1 MLKHIS
7 VLGALAAVSFAGCS
21 TRVIEREVIH
31 MPAPQATVQ
40 AAPAQVA
47 PTPIIVAT
55 VQPPAPQVEK
65 VPPAPTTDAV
75 WIPGYWN
82 YSNDQYVWVA
92 GRYEPSRVGYTWVP
106 NRWEYT
112 NGRWQM
118 VGGAWVR
125 Q

>member
-7 VLGALAAVSFAGCS
+7 VIGAIAAVSLAGCS

-31 MPAPQATVQ
+31 TPAPQAAVQ
-40 AAPAQVA
+40 PAPA
-47 PTPIIVAT
+47 TPVVIAA
-55 VQPPAPQVEK
+55 VQPPPPQVEK
-65 VPPAPTTDAV
+65 VPPAPTSDAV

-82 YSNDQYVWVA
+82 WSNDQYVWVA
-92 GRYEPSRVGYTWVP
+92 GRYEPARVGYTWVP
-106 NRWEYT
+106 NRWEHV

-118 VGGAWVR
+118 TGGAWVR

>member
-7 VLGALAAVSFAGCS
+7 VIGVIAAVSCPGCS

-31 MPAPQATVQ
+31 TPVPQAAVQPAPATPVVV
-40 AAPAQVA
+40 AA
-47 PTPIIVAT
+47 
-55 VQPPAPQVEK
+55 VQPPPPQVEK
-65 VPPAPTTDAV
+65 VPPAPTSDAV

-82 YSNDQYVWVA
+82 WSNDQYVWVA
-92 GRYEPSRVGYTWVP
+92 GRYEPARVGYTWVP
-106 NRWEYT
+106 NRWEHV

-118 VGGAWVR
+118 TGGAWVR